1 MAWTSVDCLESKE
14 EAMDTVQTERSSALS
29 VAERDRRYGLIRRA
43 MRERK
48 MDALIAAGTNLL
60 YLSGGLPGEFLGLLP
75 AEDGE
80 EFESLINW
88 RHLVDIP
95 KEVMLDSQDWV
106 KRVRSGRNAAPL
118 ADRIREL
125 KLENG
130 TIGHAGGLS
139 HDAYSVLMKAVPAV
153 KFVDASDIMNNIR
166 TVKSAEEIALIDRAN
181 HVFNAAI
188 RAIQAK
194 ARPGMLGREVVQI
207 GLNAMWDAG
216 GDLASTFS
224 FNFGPRPAQNPVLA
238 ELCLNCRV
246 QPGDIG
252 TLTAH
257 SHYHHYAGHS
267 DQEIAFGDPRP
278 AYLRQFEAVK
288 KVRHAVLKRVRA
300 GVTQRDLF
308 DAYDAVCAET
318 GYGTS
323 EHAQMHQYGLD
334 VPEFPGPAFR
344 IPDAK
349 GGKGLAGGG
358 NFTLA
363 TGMIY
368 SISPTLV
375 DPASEDLLLGGTSL
389 AVTDD
394 GYQELG
400 AREVDLLVVG

>member
-1 MAWTSVDCLESKE
+1 
-14 EAMDTVQTERSSALS
+14 MDTLQKERHGSLS
-29 VAERDRRYGLIRRA
+29 VSERDRRYGLIRKA
-43 MRERK
+43 LRERGLH
-48 MDALIAAGTNLL
+48 ALLVAGTNLL

-75 AEDGE
+75 AEPGE

-95 KEVMLDSQDWV
+95 KSVMLDSQEWV
-106 KRVRSGRNAAPL
+106 KRVRSGRNATPL
-118 ADRIREL
+118 AERIKEL
-125 KLENG
+125 RLENS
-130 TIGHAGGLS
+130 TIGYAGGLS
-139 HDAYSVLMKAVPAV
+139 HDAYDALMKAVPTM
-153 KFVDASDIMNNIR
+153 KLVDASDILSNIR
-166 TVKSAEEIALIDRAN
+166 TIKSAEEIALIDRAN
-181 HVFNAAI
+181 HIFNGAIEAI
-188 RAIQAK
+188 RQK

-224 FNFGPRPAQNPVLA
+224 FNFGARPQQNPVLA
-238 ELCLNCRV
+238 ELCLERAV

-267 DQEIAFGDPRP
+267 DQEIAFGDPKP
-278 AYLRQFEAVK
+278 AYVKQFEAVK
-288 KVRHAVLKRVRA
+288 KVRQAVLKRVRA

-308 DAYDAVCAET
+308 DAYDATCAET

-334 VPEFPGPAFR
+334 VPEFPGPSFR
-344 IPDAK
+344 ISDAK

-358 NFTLA
+358 NFTLV

-375 DPASEDLLLGGTSL
+375 DPSTEDLLLGGTSL

-394 GYQELG
+394 GYRELG
-400 AREVDLLVVG
+400 ARSVELLVAG

>member
-1 MAWTSVDCLESKE
+1 
-14 EAMDTVQTERSSALS
+14 MDTLHKELSSALS

-43 MRERK
+43 MRERG
-48 MDALIAAGTNLL
+48 MDALLVAGTNLL

-75 AEDGE
+75 AEEGE
-80 EFESLINW
+80 EFESLISW
-88 RHLVDIP
+88 RYLVDIP
-95 KEVMLDSQDWV
+95 KEVVLDSQDWV

-125 KLENG
+125 KLDNG
-130 TIGHAGGLS
+130 TIGYAGGLS
-139 HDAYSVLMKAVPAV
+139 HDAHSALMKALPTL
-153 KFVDASDIMNNIR
+153 KLVDASEILNNVR
-166 TVKSAEEIALIDRAN
+166 TVKSAEEIVLIDRAN
-181 HVFNAAI
+181 HIFNAAI
-188 RAIQAK
+188 SAIQAK
-194 ARPGMLGREVVQI
+194 ARPGILGREVVQI

-216 GDLASTFS
+216 GDLGSAFS

-238 ELCLNCRV
+238 ELCLNRRV
-246 QPGDIG
+246 QSGDIG

-267 DQEIAFGDPRP
+267 DQEIAFGDPKP
-278 AYLRQFEAVK
+278 AYVRQFEAVK
-288 KVRHAVLKRVRA
+288 KVRQAVLTRVRA
-300 GVTQRDLF
+300 GVTQRSLF

-334 VPEFPGPAFR
+334 VPEFPGAAFR

-368 SISPTLV
+368 SISPTLL
-375 DPASEDLLLGGTSL
+375 DPATEDLLLGGTSL

-394 GYQELG
+394 GYKELG
-400 AREVDLLVVG
+400 AREVDLLVAG

>member
-1 MAWTSVDCLESKE
+1 
-14 EAMDTVQTERSSALS
+14 MDTIRHETEGAHALS
-29 VAERDRRYGLIRRA
+29 VGERDRRYGLIRGA
-43 MRERK
+43 MRDRGI
-48 MDALIAAGTNLL
+48 DALIVAGTNLL
-60 YLSGGLPGEFLGLLP
+60 YLSGGLPGEMLGLLP
-75 AEDGE
+75 AAPGE
-80 EFESLINW
+80 EFEALINW

-95 KEVMLDSQDWV
+95 HEVMLGSQEWV
-106 KRVRSGRNAAPL
+106 KRVRPGRNAAPL
-118 ADRIREL
+118 ADRLREL
-125 KLENG
+125 RLESG
-130 TIGHAGGLS
+130 TIGYAGPFS
-139 HDAYSVLMKAVPAV
+139 HDAYSALMKAVPTL
-153 KFVDASDIMNNIR
+153 KLVDASEILNDVR
-166 TVKSAEEIALIDRAN
+166 TIKSPAEIALIDRAN

-188 RAIQAK
+188 QRIQEK
-194 ARPGMLGREVVQI
+194 ARPGMLGREVVQL

-216 GDLASTFS
+216 GDIGSHFS

-238 ELCLNCRV
+238 ELCLNRKIEV
-246 QPGDIG
+246 GDIG

-267 DQEIAFGDPRP
+267 DQEIAFGDPKP
-278 AYLRQFEAVK
+278 AYVKQFDGVK
-288 KVRHAVLKRVRA
+288 KVRQAVLKRVRA

-308 DAYDAVCAET
+308 DAYDATCAEV

-334 VPEFPGPAFR
+334 VPEFPGPGFR

-358 NFTLA
+358 NFTLV

-368 SISPTLV
+368 SISPTLL
-375 DPASEDLLLGGTSL
+375 DHETEDLLLGGTSL

-400 AREVDLLVVG
+400 AREVDLLVAG

>member
-1 MAWTSVDCLESKE
+1 
-14 EAMDTVQTERSSALS
+14 MDTVQKERTGALS
-29 VAERDRRYGLIRRA
+29 LGERDRRYQLIRKA
-43 MRERK
+43 LRERGL
-48 MDALIAAGTNLL
+48 DALIVAGSNLL
-60 YLSGGLPGEFLGLLP
+60 YLSSGLPGEFLGLLP
-75 AEDGE
+75 TEPAEA
-80 EFESLINW
+80 FESLINW

-95 KEVMLDSQDWV
+95 KEVMLDSQEWV

-125 KLENG
+125 KLDNG
-130 TIGHAGGLS
+130 TIGYAGALS
-139 HDAYSVLMKAVPAV
+139 HDAYSALMKAVPTM
-153 KFVDASDIMNNIR
+153 KLVDASDILVNIR

-181 HVFNAAI
+181 HIFNAAI
-188 RAIQAK
+188 RGIQER

-216 GDLASTFS
+216 GDLESGFS

-238 ELCLNCRV
+238 ELCLEKRIE
-246 QPGDIG
+246 PGDIG

-267 DQEIAFGDPRP
+267 DQEIAFGDPKL
-278 AYLRQFEAVK
+278 AYVKQFDAVK
-288 KVRHAVLKRVRA
+288 KVRQAVLKRVRA
-300 GVTQRDLF
+300 NVTQRDLF
-308 DAYDAVCAET
+308 DAYDATCAEV

-323 EHAQMHQYGLD
+323 EHAQMHQYGID
-334 VPEFPGPAFR
+334 VPEFPGSSYR

-368 SISPTLV
+368 SISPTLL
-375 DPASEDLLLGGTSL
+375 DRETGDLLLGGTSL
-389 AVTDD
+389 AVTED

-400 AREVDLLVVG
+400 AREVDLLVAG